1 MSAAVRQQARG
12 RGRTRGPRERSVR
25 YVALFVGLAALLVA
39 LGGRLAWLQMVAGPA
54 YAHAAL
60 EQRNREVEIPPQR
73 GSIYDREGEPLAV
86 TMAARTIYAV
96 PSVVVDPDG
105 AATAL
110 ASILG
115 GDEEQY
121 RAQLTKD
128 SSFAYIARK
137 VDIERAE
144 AVEALDLA
152 GIYAQEDFRRVYPS
166 NELACQVLGFVG
178 IDDVGL
184 EGIEKQYES
193 VLHGT
198 VGKLIA
204 EKGVGGYPI
213 PGGVTLEEPAVN
225 GQNIVLTID
234 KDIQY
239 EAHVALQAAVAK
251 HGAKGGSV
259 VIMDPDTGAILAA
272 ASTPTFDPNA
282 YGKAPAEAKR
292 MCPLVDAYE
301 PGSTIK
307 SLTAAAVIEEG
318 LFSPGSMFKL
328 ESTIKVGGRTISE
341 SHGRATVNWSLAQ
354 IVTNSS
360 NVGAVKLGIAL
371 GEERLYAYFK
381 TFGLTEK
388 TGVDFPGEVMGQLP
402 PTSEW
407 SASSIGNIP
416 FGQGISV
423 TALQLLRANAVIAN
437 GGELVTPHFLGA
449 LPDDSEQVLTWERRR
464 VLSAETAGQMRDVM
478 KGVVEEG
485 TGADARVEGYA
496 VAGKTGTAQKVRT
509 DGRGYAAGKYI
520 GSFLGF
526 LPADDPA
533 VIIVVTIDEPTKG
546 YYGGTVAAPTFAR
559 LGAYCMTHLKIPP
572 ASAAAGTEASGTA
585 VTGQ

>member
-1 MSAAVRQQARG
+1 MRQRANRH
-12 RGRTRGPRERSVR
+12 GRTRGPRERSVR
-25 YVALFVGLAALLVA
+25 YVTLLVCLALLLVA
-39 LGGRLAWLQMVAGPA
+39 LGGRLVWLQLVAGPA
-54 YAHAAL
+54 YARAAL
-60 EQRNREVEIPPQR
+60 EQRNREVAIPPQR

-96 PSVVVDPDG
+96 PPIVVDPDG
-105 AATAL
+105 ASTAL

-115 GDEEQY
+115 GDVDYY
-121 RAQLTKD
+121 RTQLTKD

-137 VDIERAE
+137 VDTERAA
-144 AVEALDLA
+144 AVEALGIA
-152 GIYAQEDFRRVYPS
+152 GIFTQEDFRRVYPS
-166 NELACQVLGFVG
+166 NELACQILGFVG
-178 IDDVGL
+178 IDDEGL
-184 EGIEKQYES
+184 EGVEKQYES

-198 VGKLIA
+198 AGRMIA

-213 PGGVTLEEPAVN
+213 PGGVTLQEPAIN

-239 EAHVALQAAVAK
+239 EAHVALQAAVDK
-251 HGAKGGSV
+251 HGAKSGSV
-259 VIMDPDTGAILAA
+259 LIMDPATGAILAA

-282 YGKAPAEAKR
+282 YGKASTAAKR
-292 MCPLVDAYE
+292 MRPLVDAYE

-318 LFSPGSMFKL
+318 LFTPDSMFKL
-328 ESTIKVGGRTISE
+328 PPTLKVGGRTISE
-341 SHGRATVNWSLAQ
+341 SHGRATVTWSLAD

-360 NVGAVKLGIAL
+360 NVGAVKLGMAL
-371 GEERLYAYFK
+371 GEDGLYEYFK
-381 TFGLTEK
+381 AFGLTEK
-388 TGVDFPGEVMGQLP
+388 TGVDFPGEVTGWLP
-402 PTSEW
+402 PTSDW
-407 SASSIGNIP
+407 SPSSIGNIP
-416 FGQGISV
+416 FGQGISM
-423 TALQLLRANAVIAN
+423 TALQLLRANAAIAN
-437 GGELVTPHFLGA
+437 GGELVTPHFLGS
-449 LPDDSEQVLTWERRR
+449 LPDDPERVVTWPKRR
-464 VLSAETAGQMRDVM
+464 VLSAETVEQMREIM
-478 KGVVEEG
+478 KAVVEEG

-509 DGRGYAAGKYI
+509 GGRGYAAGKYI

-572 ASAAAGTEASGTA
+572 ASAEADSKETVTE
-585 VTGQ
+585 VTGD